1 MDRSG
6 LRGVALFQASRGSRA
21 VILPVAAFTTLILF
35 AWAASARGA
44 MYESWAQDIFVPL
57 EGVIHLKHGQ
67 LPHLDF
73 GTPVGCLYYFIQY
86 LPTLIAPLSART
98 AIWSNL
104 IVAVVAFSFT
114 AWIAYGRL
122 PAWLAAVTSLYT
134 GLVALSTRQLGEKL
148 IIVTNNAS
156 YNRWSWA
163 MLAVSALLLA
173 LPHPRAT
180 QRTTVIEG
188 SVVGL
193 LLAALFMIKITYFVA
208 GVGLL
213 ILALVTV
220 RRTTPFRFGAAAAI
234 VLIVVLASV
243 QISTGMISA
252 YLAEMRATVAVQP
265 TKLRLA
271 SAFNL
276 ALAFAPGGLVVVLL
290 ALWAPR
296 RPSKRWS
303 TLSPILLALAIFAM
317 GWAVAIQNHPEPEN
331 PMLPIAALVAWY
343 GGRSF
348 DDDETGT
355 TLVPD
360 SDGQLLVLLRRLASP
375 LVIIGVFLIP
385 MVQDIGT
392 LAWTARGATI
402 ADPKLAWLQSTPM
415 RDLRI
420 MATPWRTE
428 QSTSPNAFDND
439 VQYLESL
446 GEGVSLLRSHIGKR
460 HDVTVLPLTWNNPWP
475 TLLGLRPVRHELAW
489 WHDGR
494 TFNSQIHPD
503 AAQLLGAIDYVFV
516 PNRYYMYDTTI
527 AMSAI
532 YSQNLRRDFHPV
544 GKTGNWTLY
553 ARNNCAGRA
562 LC

>member
-1 MDRSG
+1 M
-6 LRGVALFQASRGSRA
+6 
-21 VILPVAAFTTLILF
+21 ILTVAAFAALILL
-35 AWAASARGA
+35 AWASSARGA

-57 EGVIHLKHGQ
+57 EGVIHLQHGQ
-67 LPHLDF
+67 LPHLFF
-73 GTPVGCLYYFIQY
+73 GTPVGCLYYVIQY

-104 IVAVVAFSFT
+104 IVAVVAFGIT

-122 PAWLAAVTSLYT
+122 PAWLAAVASLYT

-163 MLAVSALLLA
+163 ILAVSALLLA

-180 QRTTVIEG
+180 QRTTLIEG
-188 SVVGL
+188 SVAGL

-220 RRTTPFRFGAAAAI
+220 RRTTPVWFGAAAAI

-303 TLSPILLALAIFAM
+303 TLSPILLALAIFGM

-348 DDDETGT
+348 DDEETDT
-355 TLVPD
+355 TRVSD
-360 SDGQLLVLLRRLASP
+360 SDGQLLALLRRLASP

-402 ADPKLAWLQSTPM
+402 ADPKLSWLQSTPM

-446 GEGVSLLRSHIGKR
+446 GEGVSLLRSHIGHR

-494 TFNSQIHPD
+494 TFNSHIHPD
-503 AAQLLGAIDYVFV
+503 AARLLGEIDYVFV

-544 GKTGNWTLY
+544 GKSANWTLY
-553 ARNNCAGRA
+553 ARNNCAQRA